1 MLNAANEEL
10 TGFGQKESGFLTT
23 GRHFEESLTPVNLVS
38 LTDVAGGNVT
48 YPLQIPTMSTA
59 DDPERQPLLPSRQQ
73 SVESSQITGNVTIV
87 VTNDDPLPVDAD
99 TSKPDPE
106 EKAQLSTILWYTTFV
121 AAGTVALVLF
131 IKSFIDAGDT
141 EVSLLY
147 PSLHAV

>member
-1 MLNAANEEL
+1 
-10 TGFGQKESGFLTT
+10 
-23 GRHFEESLTPVNLVS
+23 
-38 LTDVAGGNVT
+38 
-48 YPLQIPTMSTA
+48 MSTLA

-99 TSKPDPE
+99 TNKPDPE
-106 EKAQLSTILWYTTFV
+106 EKAQLSTILWYTTCV

-141 EVSLLY
+141 DVSLLY
-147 PSLHAV
+147 LSLHAV